1 MCWNPKIF
9 QADRRMNTL
18 TLPCDSGKVS
28 DGYHSFDDLY
38 DHRNMLWLYIVNSNL
53 EAAFKTKLD
62 DKGESLPGW
71 FIAGINTDAG
81 QITYH
86 LPKHLWNKY
95 LAEVV
100 SSNKDYDGHTSADV
114 LHRLE
119 QLAVPF

>member
-1 MCWNPKIF
+1 
-9 QADRRMNTL
+9 MNTL

-71 FIAGINTDAG
+71 LS
-81 QITYH
+81 Q
-86 LPKHLWNKY
+86 
-95 LAEVV
+95 E
-100 SSNKDYDGHTSADV
+100 
-114 LHRLE
+114 
-119 QLAVPF
+119 